1 MVYVSNSERMQL
13 GLQNYG
19 SDVPNKTYE
28 DAKAKLNPAPKKK
41 KEAKKEESE

>member
-13 GLQNYG
+13 GLHNYG
-19 SDVPNKTYE
+19 SDVPAAVYE
-28 DAKAKLNPAPKKK
+28 DAKKKLNPPPKK

>member
-19 SDVPNKTYE
+19 SDVPTAVYE
-28 DAKAKLNPAPKKK
+28 EAKKGLKPAPKK
-41 KEAKKEESE
+41 KEAKKEEAE

>member
-19 SDVPNKTYE
+19 SDVPAKVYE
-28 DAKAKLNPAPKKK
+28 DAKTKLNPPPKKE
-41 KEAKKEESE
+41 EAKKEEKE